1 MDATFALAL
10 GGGSL
15 LNLLARELRTAVENR
30 LAPYDLTSQ
39 QAALLLMAG
48 RATTSPAQVA
58 AEIGT
63 DTAGMTRLLDRL
75 ERKGLVRRVRNPED
89 RRSVV
94 IEVTEAGRAIVPH
107 LPPIFGGVSRQLF
120 QGFTADEL
128 EQLIALLTRV
138 RANLQDLR
146 DHEKRPGKSVAS

>member
-1 MDATFALAL
+1 MDSTFALAL

-48 RATTSPAQVA
+48 RAMISPAQVA

-94 IEVTEAGRAIVPH
+94 IEVTDEGRAIVPH

-120 QGFTADEL
+120 RGFTADEL
-128 EQLIALLTRV
+128 EHLIALLTRV
-138 RANLQDLR
+138 RTNLQDLR

>member
-1 MDATFALAL
+1 MDSTFALAL

-15 LNLLARELRTAVENR
+15 LNLLTRDLRTLVETQ
-30 LAPYDLTSQ
+30 LAPLGITSQ

-48 RATTSPAQVA
+48 RSVASPAQVA

-75 ERKGLVRRVRNPED
+75 ERKGLVRRARHPDD

-94 IEVTEAGRAIVPH
+94 IEVTEQGRALVPK
-107 LPPIFGGVSRQLF
+107 LPPIFGRVSRQLF
-120 QGFTADEL
+120 RGFSAAEL
-128 EQLIALLTRV
+128 EQLIGLLQRV
-138 RANLQDLR
+138 RTNVGA
-146 DHEKRPGKSVAS
+146 

>member
-1 MDATFALAL
+1 MDSTFALAL

-15 LNLLARELRTAVENR
+15 LNLLTRELRTLVETQ
-30 LAPYDLTSQ
+30 LAPLGLTSQ

-48 RATTSPAQVA
+48 RSASSPAQVA

-75 ERKGLVRRVRNPED
+75 ERKGLVRRTRHPDD

-94 IEVTEAGRAIVPH
+94 IEVTEQGRALVPK
-107 LPPIFGGVSRQLF
+107 LPPIFGRVSQQLF
-120 QGFTADEL
+120 QGFSADEL
-128 EQLIALLTRV
+128 EQLIALLRRV
-138 RANLQDLR
+138 RTNLSGSSLS
-146 DHEKRPGKSVAS
+146 G

>member
-1 MDATFALAL
+1 MDSTFALAL

-15 LNLLARELRTAVENR
+15 LNLLTRDLRTLVETQ
-30 LAPYDLTSQ
+30 LAPLGLTSQ

-48 RATTSPAQVA
+48 RSATSPAQVA

-75 ERKGLVRRVRNPED
+75 ERKGLVRRARHPDD

-94 IEVTEAGRAIVPH
+94 IEVTEQGRALVPR
-107 LPPIFGGVSRQLF
+107 LPPIFGRVSQQLF
-120 QGFTADEL
+120 QGFNEAEL
-128 EQLIALLTRV
+128 EQLIGLLQRV
-138 RANLQDLR
+138 RTNIRA
-146 DHEKRPGKSVAS
+146 

>member
-1 MDATFALAL
+1 MDSTFALAL

-15 LNLLARELRTAVENR
+15 LNLLTRELRTLVETQ
-30 LAPYDLTSQ
+30 LAPLGLTSQ

-48 RATTSPAQVA
+48 RSVVSPAQVA

-75 ERKGLVRRVRNPED
+75 ERKGLVRRTRHPDD

-94 IEVTEAGRAIVPH
+94 IEVTEQGRALVPK
-107 LPPIFGGVSRQLF
+107 LPPIFGRVSRQLF
-120 QGFTADEL
+120 QGFSPAEL
-128 EQLIALLTRV
+128 EQLIGLLQRV
-138 RANLQDLR
+138 RTNL
-146 DHEKRPGKSVAS
+146 GA

>member
-1 MDATFALAL
+1 MDSTFALAL

-15 LNLLARELRTAVENR
+15 LNLVTRELRTLVETQ
-30 LAPYDLTSQ
+30 LAPLGLTSQ

-48 RATTSPAQVA
+48 RSASSPAQVA

-75 ERKGLVRRVRNPED
+75 ERKGLVRRVRHPDD

-94 IEVTEAGRAIVPH
+94 IEVTEQGRALVPK
-107 LPPIFGGVSRQLF
+107 LPPIFGRVSQQLF

-128 EQLIALLTRV
+128 EQLIALLRRV
-138 RANLQDLR
+138 RTNLS
-146 DHEKRPGKSVAS
+146 G

>member
-1 MDATFALAL
+1 MDSTFALAL

-15 LNLLARELRTAVENR
+15 LNLLTRELRTLVETQ
-30 LAPYDLTSQ
+30 LTPLGLTSQ

-48 RATTSPAQVA
+48 RSTVSPAQVA

-75 ERKGLVRRVRNPED
+75 ERKGLVRRTRHPDD

-94 IEVTEAGRAIVPH
+94 IEVTEQGRALVPK
-107 LPPIFGGVSRQLF
+107 LPPIFGRVSRQLF
-120 QGFTADEL
+120 HGFSAAEL
-128 EQLIALLTRV
+128 EQLIGLLERV
-138 RANLQDLR
+138 RTNL
-146 DHEKRPGKSVAS
+146 GA

>member
-1 MDATFALAL
+1 MDSTFALAL

-15 LNLLARELRTAVENR
+15 LNLLTRDLRTLVETQ
-30 LAPYDLTSQ
+30 LAPLGLTSQ

-48 RATTSPAQVA
+48 RSVASPAQVA

-75 ERKGLVRRVRNPED
+75 ERKGLVRRARHPDD

-94 IEVTEAGRAIVPH
+94 IEVTEQGRALVPK
-107 LPPIFGGVSRQLF
+107 LPPIFGRVSRQLF
-120 QGFTADEL
+120 RGFSAAEL
-128 EQLIALLTRV
+128 EQLIGLLQRV
-138 RANLQDLR
+138 RTNVGA
-146 DHEKRPGKSVAS
+146 